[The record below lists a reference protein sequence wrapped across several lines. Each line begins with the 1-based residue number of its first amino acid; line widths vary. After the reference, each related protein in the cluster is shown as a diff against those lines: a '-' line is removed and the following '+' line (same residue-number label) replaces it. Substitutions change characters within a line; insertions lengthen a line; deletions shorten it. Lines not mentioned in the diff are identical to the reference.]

1 MAAPVAFYFD
11 FSSPYGYL
19 ASEQIDQLCARH
31 GRETDWRPIMLGV
44 VFKQTGQQPLIEV
57 PLKGDYSKHDML
69 RTARLW
75 GGPFVIPDAFPFPS
89 ISACRAAYWAK
100 EKHPE
105 QAKPLMQALLRRAW
119 NSNQD
124 IAKPESVVEV
134 AGEVGLDR
142 AETAK
147 ALQDPQVKDRL
158 RQELEASLAAGV
170 FGSPY
175 FVVDGEPFWGNDRLA
190 MLEEWLKRGGW

>member
-1 MAAPVAFYFD
+1 MAAPVEFYFD

-31 GRETDWRPIMLGV
+31 GRQTDWRPIMLGV
-44 VFKQTGQQPLIEV
+44 VFKQTGQQPLVEV
-57 PLKGDYSKHDML
+57 PLKGDYSKRDIL

-75 GGPFVIPDAFPFPS
+75 GGPFVVPDAFPFPS

-100 EKHPE
+100 DRHPE

-119 NSNQD
+119 NRNQD
-124 IAKPESVVEV
+124 IAKPDSVVAV

-142 AETAK
+142 GETAK
-147 ALQDPQVKDRL
+147 ALQDPAVKDRL

-175 FVVDGEPFWGNDRLA
+175 IVVDGEPFWGNDRLD
-190 MLEEWLKRGGW
+190 MVDKWLARGGW